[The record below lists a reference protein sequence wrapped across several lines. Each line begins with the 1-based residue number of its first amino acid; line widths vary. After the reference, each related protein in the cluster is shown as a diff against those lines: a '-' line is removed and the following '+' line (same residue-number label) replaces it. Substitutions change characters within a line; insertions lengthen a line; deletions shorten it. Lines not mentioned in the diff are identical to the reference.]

1 MSAIPSLSPTPKVS
15 FVVPLFN
22 CLELTQAMLVSL
34 RATVPSALDWEIIFI
49 DDGSTDGTPAWLAS
63 LNEGNIRSARNP
75 CNQGFAVTVNR
86 GVEMARGELIVL
98 LNNDLVLTKRWLE
111 PMLVVH
117 RRLGSKAGAI
127 GNCQI
132 ASGTGL
138 LDHAGICINLKG
150 KPEHIRTRWSGT
162 PLDCVSGYRRV
173 VAATG
178 ACLLLSRQLW
188 TDLNGFDTRF
198 VNGCEDVDLCLRAL
212 AARKT
217 NAVAIRST
225 VIHHV
230 SSSPGRKLRDEINTY
245 RLTLKWQ
252 DTLAFFA
259 ARRWCWDFL
268 SREWTHPREP
278 ERTLQ
283 AASALAFGLHLTGQP
298 PASALDGMSAAIEHE
313 ITRWRHLGLDG

>member
-1 MSAIPSLSPTPKVS
+1 MPAIPSLSASPKIS

-22 CLELTQAMLVSL
+22 CLALTQAMLLSL
-34 RATVPSALDWEIIFI
+34 RATVPSGLDWELIFI
-49 DDGSTDGTPAWLAS
+49 DDGSTDATPAWLAS
-63 LNEGNIRSARNP
+63 LNEAKIRSAQNP
-75 CNQGFAVTVNR
+75 CNQGFAVAVNR

-111 PMLVVH
+111 PMLAVH

-150 KPEHIRTRWSGT
+150 KPEHIRERWSGA
-162 PLDCVSGYRRV
+162 PIDCVRGYRRV
-173 VAATG
+173 VATTG
-178 ACLLLSRQLW
+178 ACFLISRQLW
-188 TDLNGFDTRF
+188 IELNGFDTRF
-198 VNGCEDVDLCLRAL
+198 VNGCEDVDLCLRVL

-217 NAVAIRST
+217 NAVAMRST

-230 SSSPGRKLRDEINTY
+230 SSSPGRKLRDEVNTY

-252 DTLAFFA
+252 DTLAFLA
-259 ARRWCWDFL
+259 ARPWCWDFL
-268 SREWTHPREP
+268 SREWTHPRAP

-283 AASALAFGLHLTGQP
+283 AAYALAFGLYLCSQP
-298 PASALDGMSAAIEHE
+298 PSSALDGMAVAIKHE
-313 ITRWRHLGLDG
+313 IARWRDLGLDG